1 MDQANSMSMKLKG
14 VSRMVLSEDADNTEQ
29 SPNEATAGSESSQ
42 LLESPLGDWVN
53 KGGVSINARSAT

>member
-29 SPNEATAGSESSQ
+29 SPNEITTGSESSQ
-42 LLESPLGDWVN
+42 LLNSPLGDLVK